1 MIEILALLTL
11 PHFWSQMQ
19 EFGGLS
25 RQYYILLACLLD
37 RVLILNGWGK
47 EMANANLIQL
57 ISLKQARSSY
67 GWHK

>member
-1 MIEILALLTL
+1 
-11 PHFWSQMQ
+11 MQ